1 MIVILY
7 LHYNTYSTK
16 TLKNSFFFA
25 LYNKFEEQN
34 SIGNDEFRFKIKM
47 SLD

>member
-34 SIGNDEFRFKIKM
+34 SIGKSKEIPIF
-47 SLD
+47 S